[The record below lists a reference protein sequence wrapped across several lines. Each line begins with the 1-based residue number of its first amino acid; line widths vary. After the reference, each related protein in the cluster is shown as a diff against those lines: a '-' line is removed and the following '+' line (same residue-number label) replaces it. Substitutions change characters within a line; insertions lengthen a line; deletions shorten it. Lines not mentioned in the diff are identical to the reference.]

1 MSSAGKRRP
10 GHAASDPL
18 GDKLIAAI
26 SSEPTAEL
34 RLRLALSRGELEMGT
49 ALVEAD
55 RALREDAAIG
65 AEAEGYAA
73 LTDATDRARWL
84 AVRLACDHEY
94 QELLTKLYGLHVR
107 IAAREAE
114 LANREEALE
123 ARAAISNERALDVR
137 ERELEVNAR
146 QVAVNERG
154 MAQQEALQALAEEQ
168 ERARARAEQGLDLT
182 DFLSGPG
189 SNRVGRG

>member
-1 MSSAGKRRP
+1 MSNAGKRQP
-10 GHAASDPL
+10 GHAASDPP
-18 GDKLIAAI
+18 GDKLIAAV
-26 SSEPTAEL
+26 SSEPTPEI

-49 ALVEAD
+49 ALVAAH
-55 RALREDAAIG
+55 RALLEETAIG
-65 AEAEGYAA
+65 AEAACYAA
-73 LTDATDRARWL
+73 LTDPTDRARWL
-84 AVRLACDHEY
+84 AVRLACDDEY

-114 LANREEALE
+114 LANREEALV
-123 ARAAISNERALDVR
+123 ARAALANERALDVR

-168 ERARARAEQGLDLT
+168 QRARAEQGLDLT

>member
-1 MSSAGKRRP
+1 MSNAGKRRP

-34 RLRLALSRGELEMGT
+34 RLRLALSRAELET
-49 ALVEAD
+49 ATELVAAD
-55 RALREDAAIG
+55 RALFEETAIL
-65 AEAEGYAA
+65 AEAEGYAVLA
-73 LTDATDRARWL
+73 DEADRARWL
-84 AVRLACDHEY
+84 AVRLACDDEY
-94 QELLTKLYGLHVR
+94 QELLTRLYGLRVC

-123 ARAAISNERALDVR
+123 ARAASANERALDVR

-154 MAQQEALQALAEEQ
+154 IAQQEAMRALGEEQ
-168 ERARARAEQGLDLT
+168 QRTPAEQGSDSLLER
-182 DFLSGPG
+182 FGRSK
-189 SNRVGRG
+189 NVGRG